1 MSSHHQAKDMM
12 GYRFHPTN
20 KELLKYLLGFAINK
34 PFPQQYQYM
43 QLVNLYADKEPWE
56 LFDGTKNN
64 TGYFITQQNKEKE
77 QHVRVKRTVGI
88 NGTWK
93 LQGKVNKVF
102 DDQGKLMG
110 YVKNLKYKPHPQHKK
125 SSDNPNGEWL
135 MTEYSLYDRYVDPKK
150 IKNKGFVVCKI
161 KKKEE
166 KHGDNKQGVNN
177 DEDAAEYI
185 DSVLQD
191 EEDISII
198 NENNEYLE
206 GDEVEEHI
214 IAILG

>member
-1 MSSHHQAKDMM
+1 
-12 GYRFHPTN
+12 
-20 KELLKYLLGFAINK
+20 
-34 PFPQQYQYM
+34 
-43 QLVNLYADKEPWE
+43 
-56 LFDGTKNN
+56 
-64 TGYFITQQNKEKE
+64 
-77 QHVRVKRTVGI
+77 
-88 NGTWK
+88 
-93 LQGKVNKVF
+93 
-102 DDQGKLMG
+102 MG
-110 YVKNLKYKPHPQHKK
+110 YVKNLKYKPHPHHKK
-125 SSDNPNGEWL
+125 SSDNPN
-135 MTEYSLYDRYVDPKK
+135 VDPKK

-214 IAILG
+214 LAMLG